1 MPESQR
7 PTSNCIPKNA
17 PPSIPKNNSRLPHG
31 RNSRRTAP
39 PALPLPSPTYKK
51 GRARKPA
58 L

>member
-1 MPESQR
+1 MR
-7 PTSNCIPKNA
+7 PCPKANA

-31 RNSRRTAP
+31 RNSRRTAS
-39 PALPLPSPTYKK
+39 PALPLPSPTHKK

>member
-1 MPESQR
+1 MLP
-7 PTSNCIPKNA
+7 CPKANA

-31 RNSRRTAP
+31 RNSRRTAS